1 MSSIAKVLKAEIQRI
16 VHREIAQMAAA
27 QKQGLAVL
35 KKASA
40 EYKRRIA
47 VLEKQAKHQA
57 SVALRT
63 AGAEAPDAG
72 APDDVRVTAKALK
85 SMRKRLGITQTE
97 LAKLLG
103 VSMQVVS
110 VWETKKGRVQIRK
123 EKVRTA
129 LAALKQEKKDA
140 VCVRLGKDLKTKKSA
155 KAGAQSAS
163 TISGPVMSMDGAGVV
178 KLRTRLGVSQ
188 QELATL
194 VGVSNQ
200 IVSVWERKKGTL
212 KLRAATARQL
222 QGVVKMSKAEAK
234 RRLG

>member
-47 VLEKQAKHQA
+47 ALEKQTKHQA
-57 SVALRT
+57 SVAPRT

-72 APDDVRVTAKALK
+72 VSDNVRVTARALK

-140 VCVRLGKDLKTKKSA
+140 VCARLGKDLKTKKSA

-163 TISGPVMSMDGAGVV
+163 TISAPVMSMDGDGVV
-178 KLRTRLGVSQ
+178 KLRARLGVSQ
-188 QELATL
+188 QAFARL

-200 IVSVWERKKGTL
+200 IVSVWERKKGAL
-212 KLRAATARQL
+212 KLRGNTAQKL

>member
-1 MSSIAKVLKAEIQRI
+1 MSNIAKVLKVEIQRI
-16 VHREIAQMAAA
+16 VRREITQLAAA

-35 KKASA
+35 KKANA

-47 VLEKQAKHQA
+47 ALEKQAKQQA
-57 SVALRT
+57 SVAQRT
-63 AGAEAPDAG
+63 ACVEAPDAG
-72 APDDVRVTAKALK
+72 VPDDMRVTAKALK

-129 LAALKQEKKDA
+129 LAALKQEKKDV
-140 VCVRLGKDLKTKKSA
+140 VCARLGKNVKTNESSKS
-155 KAGAQSAS
+155 GAQPAA
-163 TISGPVMSMDGAGVV
+163 TISGPATSMDGAGVV
-178 KLRTRLGVSQ
+178 KLRARLGVSQ
-188 QELATL
+188 QAFARL

-200 IVSVWERKKGTL
+200 IVSVWERKKGAL
-212 KLRAATARQL
+212 KLRATTARQL

>member
-1 MSSIAKVLKAEIQRI
+1 MSNIAKVLKAEIQRI
-16 VHREIAQMAAA
+16 VRREIAQLAAA

-40 EYKRRIA
+40 EYKQRLA
-47 VLEKQAKHQA
+47 VLEKQAKQQA
-57 SVALRT
+57 SVAQRT
-63 AGAEAPDAG
+63 AGVEAPDAG
-72 APDDVRVTAKALK
+72 VSGDVRVTAKALK
-85 SMRKRLGITQTE
+85 SMRKRLGITQAE

-123 EKVRTA
+123 EKVRVS

-140 VCVRLGKDLKTKKSA
+140 VCARLGKQAPAGKARRA
-155 KAGAQSAS
+155 KGASAS
-163 TISGPVMSMDGAGVV
+163 AGLVTSVSGAEVV
-178 KLRTRLGVSQ
+178 KLRARLGVSQ
-188 QELATL
+188 QAFARL

-200 IVSVWERKKGTL
+200 IVSVWERKKSAL
-212 KLRAATARQL
+212 KLRANTARQL

>member
-1 MSSIAKVLKAEIQRI
+1 MSNIAKVLKTEIQRI
-16 VHREIAQMAAA
+16 VRREIAQMAAA
-27 QKQGLAVL
+27 QKQGLAGL
-35 KKASA
+35 KKATA

-47 VLEKQAKHQA
+47 VLEKQVKQQV
-57 SVALRT
+57 SVAQRT
-63 AGAEAPDAG
+63 SGVEAPDANVS
-72 APDDVRVTAKALK
+72 DDVRVTAKALK

-110 VWETKKGRVQIRK
+110 VWETKMGRVQIRK

-140 VCVRLGKDLKTKKSA
+140 VCARLGKNVKTNKSA
-155 KAGAQSAS
+155 RAGAQSAA
-163 TISGPVMSMDGAGVV
+163 TTSGPAMSVDGAGVV
-178 KLRTRLGVSQ
+178 KLRARLGVSQ
-188 QELATL
+188 QAFAML

-212 KLRAATARQL
+212 KLRANTARKL
-222 QGVVKMSKAEAK
+222 QGVVNMSKAEAK

>member
-1 MSSIAKVLKAEIQRI
+1 MSNIAKVLKAEIQRI
-16 VHREIAQMAAA
+16 VRREITQMAAT

-35 KKASA
+35 KKANA

-47 VLEKQAKHQA
+47 VLEKQAKQQA
-57 SVALRT
+57 SVAQRT
-63 AGAEAPDAG
+63 GGVAAPDAG
-72 APDDVRVTAKALK
+72 VSDDVRVTAKALK

-123 EKVRTA
+123 EKVRVS

-140 VCVRLGKDLKTKKSA
+140 VCARLGKKLKTSKSA

-163 TISGPVMSMDGAGVV
+163 IISGPAMSMDGAGVV
-178 KLRTRLGVSQ
+178 KLRARLGVSQ
-188 QELATL
+188 QAFARLA
-194 VGVSNQ
+194 GVSNQ

>member
-1 MSSIAKVLKAEIQRI
+1 MSSIAKVLKTEIQRI
-16 VHREIAQMAAA
+16 VRREIAQMAAV

-35 KKASA
+35 KKANA
-40 EYKRRIA
+40 EYKRRLA
-47 VLEKQAKHQA
+47 ALEKQAKQQA
-57 SVALRT
+57 SAAQCT
-63 AGAEAPDAG
+63 AGVEVPDG
-72 APDDVRVTAKALK
+72 APDDMRVTAKALK

-123 EKVRTA
+123 EKVRVS
-129 LAALKQEKKDA
+129 LAALKKEKKDA
-140 VCVRLGKDLKTKKSA
+140 VCARLGKDVKTKKSA
-155 KAGAQSAS
+155 RAGAQPAS
-163 TISGPVMSMDGAGVV
+163 TISGPAISMDGAGVV
-178 KLRTRLGVSQ
+178 KLRARLGVSQ
-188 QELATL
+188 QGFARL

-212 KLRAATARQL
+212 KLRANTARKL
-222 QGVVKMSKAEAK
+222 QGVVKMSKAEAG